1 MRKIKINRMDKQ
13 ITLQL
18 TYSSLKTKKL
28 KLIIAVAGFPVI
40 YDVSLFAYRDI
51 NKKGARHYL

>member
-18 TYSSLKTKKL
+18 TYSSLKQKISNTNYIKTPKSEHTFNV
-28 KLIIAVAGFPVI
+28 LIAF
-40 YDVSLFAYRDI
+40 L
-51 NKKGARHYL
+51 L

>member
-18 TYSSLKTKKL
+18 TYSSLKTKKIKYQL
-28 KLIIAVAGFPVI
+28 YK
-40 YDVSLFAYRDI
+40 
-51 NKKGARHYL
+51 NTKK